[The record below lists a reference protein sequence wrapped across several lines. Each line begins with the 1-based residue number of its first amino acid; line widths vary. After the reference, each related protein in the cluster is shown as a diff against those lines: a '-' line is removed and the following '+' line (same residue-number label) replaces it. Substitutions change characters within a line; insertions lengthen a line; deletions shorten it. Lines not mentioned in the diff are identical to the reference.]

1 MISTTTVR
9 LFKRCSQGAATAAG
23 LMLLASLL
31 GLVPSSPLSAQ
42 TPKRH
47 WLHNSAL
54 PPGAIGSQRLL
65 NSRPL
70 SGYTQPVELLV
81 PDGVTVS
88 AVTCNGVSEPRGE
101 SLLAGLLVG
110 PVYRFQAQG
119 VQNYE
124 SVNIYPTVEVIGRLY
139 PPTGKELRFPIP
151 VELTRE
157 ELQLAAAG
165 SFVTRVIYVEDPA
178 KAIPVDESLGQQW
191 FEARCDQDPLVVA
204 DTLGRPVAILRIGS
218 RLPGEGRYNDPP
230 MQLYDR
236 QVAGSGCE
244 NSDCSEPAKLAPIRN
259 KPDGKAAASKR
270 LLRLGKL
277 NY

>member
-1 MISTTTVR
+1 M
-9 LFKRCSQGAATAAG
+9 
-23 LMLLASLL
+23 MLLASLL
-31 GLVPSSPLSAQ
+31 GIVPSSPLSAQ
-42 TPKRH
+42 TPQRH

-70 SGYTQPVELLV
+70 SGHTQVVQLQV
-81 PDGVTVS
+81 PEGVTIS
-88 AVTCNGVSEPRGE
+88 AVTSGGVSEPRGE
-101 SLLAGLLVG
+101 SLLAGLMVG

-124 SVNIYPTVEVIGRLY
+124 SVNVYPTVEVIGRLY
-139 PPTGKELRFPIP
+139 PPAGKELRFPIP

-165 SFVTRVIYVEDPA
+165 SFVTRVIYVEDPS
-178 KAIPVDESLGQQW
+178 KALPVDETIGQQW
-191 FEARCDQDPLVVA
+191 FEARPDQDPLVVA

-218 RLPGEGRYNDPP
+218 RLPGAGRYCDPP

-236 QVAGSGCE
+236 AYTP
-244 NSDCSEPAKLAPIRN
+244 NDCDGRDCPPHTPTAPPADTLPAN
-259 KPDGKAAASKR
+259 GAEAAA
-270 LLRLGKL
+270 
-277 NY
+277 NVPAPPAN